1 LKQFL
6 KFKTIEK
13 HLNHWAQYWAETGP
27 WLQPTG
33 RGGLPHAGDQKS
45 GWATAWQPSP
55 AGKTACAA
63 HGNARAPAR
72 LPRADR
78 ARDGVVARSPV
89 AHQNGVLTV
98 RRHKQ
103 RRVAAF
109 NSGGVA
115 PVVVDERGEVL
126 QIEGDPGGEE
136 PAVN

>member
-1 LKQFL
+1 M
-6 KFKTIEK
+6 
-13 HLNHWAQYWAETGP
+13 
-27 WLQPTG
+27 
-33 RGGLPHAGDQKS
+33 
-45 GWATAWQPSP
+45 
-55 AGKTACAA
+55 
-63 HGNARAPAR
+63 
-72 LPRADR
+72 
-78 ARDGVVARSPV
+78 

-136 PAVN
+136 SAVN